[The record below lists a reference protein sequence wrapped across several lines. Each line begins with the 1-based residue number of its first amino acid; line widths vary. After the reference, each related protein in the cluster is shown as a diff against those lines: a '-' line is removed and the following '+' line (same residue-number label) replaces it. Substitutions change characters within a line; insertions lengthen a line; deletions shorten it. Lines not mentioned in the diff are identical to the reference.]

1 MSRTQMLAVI
11 TATALGTFGLVAL
24 LQNVN
29 QRKTEGKTTYLQLAK
44 IDEETT
50 DPAEWGKNFP
60 RQYDGYKRTVDT
72 ERTRFGGSEAFSKL
86 EADPHLKRIFAG
98 YAFAIEFNEER
109 GHAYTL
115 RDQDSTLRVRMK
127 PQPGSCLQCHASII
141 PAYRKAGNGDVMKG
155 FEDDL

>member
-11 TATALGTFGLVAL
+11 TATALGTFGLLAL

-72 ERTRFGGSEAFSKL
+72 ERTRFGGLPCWVAPSWTPA
-86 EADPHLKRIFAG
+86 
-98 YAFAIEFNEER
+98 
-109 GHAYTL
+109 TL
-115 RDQDSTLRVRMK
+115 L
-127 PQPGSCLQCHASII
+127 
-141 PAYRKAGNGDVMKG
+141 
-155 FEDDL
+155 